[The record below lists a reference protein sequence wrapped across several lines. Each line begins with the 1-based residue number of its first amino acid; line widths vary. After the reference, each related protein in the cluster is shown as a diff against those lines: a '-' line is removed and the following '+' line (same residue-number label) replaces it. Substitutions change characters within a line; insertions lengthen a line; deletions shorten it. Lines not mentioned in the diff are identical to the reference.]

1 MRPISMPS
9 LALMS
14 LVAIASL
21 FPARTARAEEEFDVS
36 VAGGKV
42 TVTTKGPWHINK
54 EYPWKVVAGA
64 AKLDKS
70 KFALDEKS
78 ASVAGVPKGAAKL
91 KGAVCS
97 GATCKPFE
105 KDVTVQ

>member
-1 MRPISMPS
+1 MRPNTLAG
-9 LALMS
+9 LALSFM
-14 LVAIASL
+14 VALATLAPTS
-21 FPARTARAEEEFDVS
+21 AARAEEEFDLS

-42 TVTTKGPWHINK
+42 TITTKGPWHINK
-54 EYPWKVVAGA
+54 EYPWKVTAGD

-70 KFALDEKS
+70 KFALEEKS
-78 ASVAGVPKGAAKL
+78 ASIAGVPKGQVKL

-105 KDVTVQ
+105 KDFTVQ

>member
-1 MRPISMPS
+1 MCPKNLAG
-9 LALMS
+9 LALS
-14 LVAIASL
+14 FFVAVAIST
-21 FPARTARAEEEFDVS
+21 PARVAHAEDEFDVS

-54 EYPWKVVAGA
+54 EYPWKLIAGD

-70 KFALDEKS
+70 KFALEEKS
-78 ASVAGVPKGAAKL
+78 ASVAGAPKGQAKL

-97 GATCKPFE
+97 GATC
-105 KDVTVQ
+105 

>member
-1 MRPISMPS
+1 MRHNT
-9 LALMS
+9 LAGLAFSVM
-14 LVAIASL
+14 VAIATL
-21 FPARTARAEEEFDVS
+21 APVRTAHAEEQFDVS

-42 TVTTKGPWHINK
+42 VVTTKGAWHINK
-54 EYPWKVVAGA
+54 EYPWKLVAGD

-70 KFALDEKS
+70 KFTLDEKS
-78 ASVAGVPKGAAKL
+78 ASVSGAPKGAAHL

-97 GATCKPFE
+97 GPTCLPFE

>member
-1 MRPISMPS
+1 MRTTT
-9 LALMS
+9 LAGFALTA
-14 LVAIASL
+14 LVALATL
-21 FPARTARAEEEFDVS
+21 TPTRTARAEEEFDVS
-36 VAGGKV
+36 VAAGKV

-54 EYPWKVVAGA
+54 EYPWKIVSGD

-70 KFALDEKS
+70 KFSLEEKS
-78 ASVAGVPKGAAKL
+78 ASVPSVPKGKAIL

-105 KDVTVQ
+105 KDVVIQ

>member
-1 MRPISMPS
+1 MRPNSVAGFALTFLVVIAT
-9 LALMS
+9 LA
-14 LVAIASL
+14 
-21 FPARTARAEEEFDVS
+21 PTRTARAEEEFDVS

-42 TVTTKGPWHINK
+42 TVTTKGPWHINR
-54 EYPWKVVAGA
+54 EYPWKVVAGD

-78 ASVAGVPKGAAKL
+78 ASVVGVPKGHAKL

-105 KDVTVQ
+105 KDVDVQ